1 MHGAVTA
8 KGCLIVPT
16 PVSLIGYHP
25 TFDAEMTTSAD
36 MAKFRTTFI
45 NGDRTLYT
53 NHEAEEYVDNN
64 PANPANPFAFANGA
78 LSITARPVPAGGHPY
93 TSGMIQTANSFSQNQ
108 GFFEIRAQVPNVQG
122 FWSAF

>member
-64 PANPANPFAFANGA
+64 PANPFAFANGA